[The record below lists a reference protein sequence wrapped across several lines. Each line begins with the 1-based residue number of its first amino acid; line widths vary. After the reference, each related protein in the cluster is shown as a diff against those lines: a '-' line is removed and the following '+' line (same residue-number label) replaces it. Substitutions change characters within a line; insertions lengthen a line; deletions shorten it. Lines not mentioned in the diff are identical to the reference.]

1 MKDRIDNELT
11 KKPKIMDTFVNRFLF
26 VFIILSIQF
35 IIFVLWHG
43 DYEWKYILIRE
54 AVAIVVALLCAK
66 WKWIWQI

>member
-11 KKPKIMDTFVNRFLF
+11 KKPKIMDKFVNRFLF

-43 DYEWKYILIRE
+43 DYEWKYILI
-54 AVAIVVALLCAK
+54 
-66 WKWIWQI
+66 